1 MDSGFFKS
9 RFLVETNEGFRA
21 FSMSSSGD
29 PGYKMTSRMA
39 CESALCLAIENPDDL
54 PGGRGLGG
62 LLTPSIGLGNV
73 LIKRLKNIGVSFKEI
88 PLDV

>member
-9 RFLVETNEGFRA
+9 RFLIETHDGFRA

-39 CESALCLAIENPDDL
+39 CESALCLAIENPASL
-54 PGGRGLGG
+54 PGGEGFGG
-62 LLTPSIGLGNV
+62 LLTPSVGLGNV
-73 LIKRLKNIGVSFKEI
+73 LINRLKNIGVSFKEI
-88 PLDV
+88 SLNN

>member
-1 MDSGFFKS
+1 MISI
-9 RFLVETNEGFRA
+9 FLLSFNPILAIST

-39 CESALCLAIENPDDL
+39 CESALCLAVENPADL
-54 PGGRGLGG
+54 PGGEGFGG

-73 LIKRLKNIGVSFKEI
+73 LIKRLKNIGVVFEEI
-88 PLDV
+88 PLNN